1 MPVFF
6 GLSSRD
12 FPSPEFAPRPHPWGV
27 YLSLPRPLIRQVW
40 HTHYPH
46 WHLALTNPAQKL
58 VSLLEEKKLT
68 LATAESAT
76 SGAIASA
83 IADIPGA
90 SRVMLGGVVA
100 YTAQAKSQLLGIA
113 PAELPPGC
121 VGKELT
127 IRMAGAVKDALQAD
141 LAIGLTGALGPTSP
155 APGIPIG
162 TVYISIAGLGAWEVR
177 KFIFAGDR
185 ETNKK
190 AAVAAGLNFLLTFFA
205 RWYVA

>member
-1 MPVFF
+1 MPLFF

-12 FPSPEFAPRPHPWGV
+12 FSSPDLDPRPHPLGV
-27 YLSLPRPLIRQVW
+27 YLRLPRPLIRQVW
-40 HTHYPH
+40 QAYYPH
-46 WHLALTNPAQKL
+46 WQLTLANPAQKL
-58 VSLLEEKKLT
+58 VSLLGEKKLT

-76 SGAIASA
+76 AGAIASA

-90 SRVMLGGVVA
+90 SRVLLGGVVA
-100 YTAQAKSQLLGIA
+100 YTARAKNELLGLV
-113 PAELPPGC
+113 PADLSPGC
-121 VGKELT
+121 VGKELSEK
-127 IRMAGAVKDALQAD
+127 MAGAVKDALQAD

-155 APGIPIG
+155 APEIPVG
-162 TVYISIAGLGAWEVR
+162 TVYIAVAGWGAWEAR
-177 KFIFAGDR
+177 KFIFTGDR